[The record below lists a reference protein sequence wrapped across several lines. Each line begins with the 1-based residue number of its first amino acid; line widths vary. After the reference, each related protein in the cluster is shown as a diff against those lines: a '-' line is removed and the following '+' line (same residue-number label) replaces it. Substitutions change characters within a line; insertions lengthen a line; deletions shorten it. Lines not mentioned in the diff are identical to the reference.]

1 MDIVYYYK
9 KIIKE
14 ENINYINF
22 IELVIKKYDIFI
34 NNILKIINKK
44 YIIIWSI
51 NPPSLIDED
60 LYTKY
65 VEEKLFDDESGYRKY
80 NKLPKI
86 QINEKY
92 KKLLNNE
99 LLTIKKR
106 TYYSKL
112 FNIKLKNY
120 CNTKNIKFIDTYD
133 YFITNNVINEKYINK
148 NDNHI
153 KMDNELC
160 YNIYKSTLI
169 KNLF

>member
-22 IELVIKKYDIFI
+22 IELLIKKYDIFI

-51 NPPSLIDED
+51 NPPSLINED
-60 LYTKY
+60 FYSNY
-65 VEEKLFDDESGYRKY
+65 VEEKLFDDESGYRKH

-92 KKLLNNE
+92 KKILSNE
-99 LLTIKKR
+99 LLTIEKR

-120 CNTKNIKFIDTYD
+120 CNSKNIKFIDTYD
-133 YFITNNVINEKYINK
+133 YFITNNKISKKYINK
-148 NDNHI
+148 NDHHI
-153 KMDNELC
+153 KMDNKVC
-160 YNIYKSTLI
+160 YNIYKNVLI
-169 KNLF
+169 KNL